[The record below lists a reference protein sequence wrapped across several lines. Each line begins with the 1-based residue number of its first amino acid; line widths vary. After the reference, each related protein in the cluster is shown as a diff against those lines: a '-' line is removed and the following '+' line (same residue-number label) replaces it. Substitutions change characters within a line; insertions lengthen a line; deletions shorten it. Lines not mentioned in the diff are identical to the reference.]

1 LGYKKSSN
9 RRTKTNIMKN
19 FATYAFT
26 KHCYSDKIKGG
37 KMDVE

>member
-1 LGYKKSSN
+1 MKS
-9 RRTKTNIMKN
+9 
-19 FATYAFT
+19 FATYTFT